1 MEKKKKKSQNK
12 DGLEMKR
19 LIAEMP
25 LEIYNQAKI
34 FAVMRNIPLKQYV
47 IEALIEKVNHDNEYQ

>member
-1 MEKKKKKSQNK
+1 MKKKSNK